1 MKSFLCA
8 LDFTEETSWFL
19 KAATRLAAKQDA
31 RLTILYPYRLLLA
44 GTDLDAVGAKK
55 KIVTGAVSRFSELEK
70 KLKMSGKLVYTF
82 EPEIGFLSDRIKRRI
97 KKQEVDTIVL
107 SQRQSQQI
115 DEHTGLTIQQ
125 LLDGLKVNLVIVA
138 E

>member
-8 LDFTEETSWFL
+8 LDFTEGTSKFL
-19 KAATRLAAKQDA
+19 KAATQLAAKQDA

-44 GTDLDAVGAKK
+44 GADHDAVGAKK
-55 KIVTGAVSRFSELEK
+55 KIVTGAVNKFSELEK
-70 KLKMSGKLVYTF
+70 KLHMTGKLPYTF
-82 EPEIGFLSDRIKRRI
+82 EPEIGFLSDQIQRRIKR
-97 KKQEVDTIVL
+97 QEVDTIVL
-107 SQRQSQQI
+107 SQRQSVQI

-125 LLDGLKVNLVIVA
+125 LLDGLKVNLVIID